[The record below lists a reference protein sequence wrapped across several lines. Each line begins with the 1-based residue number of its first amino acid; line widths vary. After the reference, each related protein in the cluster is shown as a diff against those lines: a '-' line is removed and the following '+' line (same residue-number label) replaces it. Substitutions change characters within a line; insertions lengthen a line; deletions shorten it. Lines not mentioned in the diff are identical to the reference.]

1 MDLEHSWKQHAI
13 EKNWLEKKVFSHND
27 NVI

>member
-1 MDLEHSWKQHAI
+1 MDLEHNCKQHAI
-13 EKNWLEKKVFSHND
+13 EKKLVKKGVFSHND

>member
-1 MDLEHSWKQHAI
+1 MDLDHSWKQHAI
-13 EKNWLEKKVFSHND
+13 EKKLVKKGVFSHND

>member
-1 MDLEHSWKQHAI
+1 MDLEHSQKQHAI
-13 EKNWLEKKVFSHND
+13 EKKLVKKGGVSHND